1 MHILVV
7 YIPETHIE
15 KLKEAL
21 FQAQGGETARYDHC
35 SWQTM
40 GLGQFRP
47 LEGSHPFIGNPGTLE
62 SVKEYRLEMV
72 VAEQYIPQIL
82 NALLKT
88 HPYEEPAYHLYPVKT
103 LADFAPPLQKQT

>member
-7 YIPETHIE
+7 YVPETHIE

-47 LEGSHPFIGNPGTLE
+47 LEGSHPFIGNP
-62 SVKEYRLEMV
+62 
-72 VAEQYIPQIL
+72 
-82 NALLKT
+82 
-88 HPYEEPAYHLYPVKT
+88 
-103 LADFAPPLQKQT
+103 